1 MRFFETAQTLDLGNV
16 PLYWQTIAAEF
27 RQLEELPDLSE
38 DRILS
43 DRAFDEAQ
51 TAGPRTYMAVTRYL
65 GVARDNNDALI
76 GLLQNHKAS
85 VWAPWTLLRPIFE
98 ASFVAVWI
106 LEPDSGKERRWRGL
120 RAEVLDSFEK
130 RRHLA
135 AFKVI
140 PQMRPLI
147 EEDEARVEADVHS
160 VYRDEAAALGRSFDA
175 ARKKIVIVDELR
187 KLRVIQGQGVEGA
200 AFMEGVWRQL
210 SGYEHGLGWAMLHG
224 SDRDVV
230 AQVPGGSE
238 VRVTVNDD
246 SFQTAAKS
254 TYLLL
259 ITACRLL
266 RQRHLERRQP

>member
-1 MRFFETAQTLDLGNV
+1 MKFYETGETLDLGNV
-16 PLYWQTIAAEF
+16 PIYWQTIAEEF
-27 RQLEELPDLSE
+27 RQLDELPELAPN
-38 DRILS
+38 RVLS

-51 TAGPRTYMAVTRYL
+51 VAGPRTYMAVTRYL
-65 GVARDNNDALI
+65 GVARDNNDALMA
-76 GLLQNHKAS
+76 LLQNYRAS

-98 ASFVAVWI
+98 ASFFAVWI
-106 LEPDSGKERRWRGL
+106 LEPNAGQERRWRGL

-135 AFKVI
+135 AFKAI
-140 PQMRPLI
+140 PQMRALI
-147 EEDEARVEADVHS
+147 EADEARVQAEIHA
-160 VYRDEAAALGRSFDA
+160 VYRKEAEALGRSFDA
-175 ARKKIVIVDELR
+175 ATKKVVMIDELR

-224 SDRDVV
+224 SDREVV
-230 AQVPGGSE
+230 AQVPGGAE

-246 SFQTAAKS
+246 GFQTAAKS
-254 TYLLL
+254 AYLLL